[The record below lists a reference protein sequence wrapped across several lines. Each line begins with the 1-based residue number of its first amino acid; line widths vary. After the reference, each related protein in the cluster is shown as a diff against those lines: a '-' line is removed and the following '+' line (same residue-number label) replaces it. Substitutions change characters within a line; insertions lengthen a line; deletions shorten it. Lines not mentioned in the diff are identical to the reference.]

1 MRVCLLLG
9 VVVFFWGCESP
20 DDVFFRSAEDPE
32 AFIEWSGKGFSELPG
47 NEGRFGEVIGFELDR
62 GLFYENE
69 PDFF

>member
-1 MRVCLLLG
+1 MM
-9 VVVFFWGCESP
+9 F
-20 DDVFFRSAEDPE
+20 FFRSAEDPE

-69 PDFF
+69 PDCF